1 MKSVI
6 KFGTLGLC
14 VLAASTA
21 RADPIVIT
29 TTTITTSGSFDCR
42 RISGCTGEGT
52 SSLTITSKSETAT
65 LTFLGLT
72 STFDVTNEKAP
83 VTLGHFD
90 VEASDG
96 FTFPVH
102 PTNRNLPVLRFA
114 LKATQSEPVAGSSTT
129 SWQFG
134 PGGAESIRLQMGSS
148 FFIMPLGPN
157 PNSYDAIVYTFR
169 FPLELG
175 RGRTAVTADVGAV
188 PEPAT
193 MLLVGTGLAGA
204 ALARRRRRYERRRSP
219 DWN

>member
-6 KFGTLGLC
+6 KFSTLGLC

-42 RISGCTGEGT
+42 RISGCTGEG
-52 SSLTITSKSETAT
+52 SNSLTITSKSETAT

-114 LKATQSEPVAGSSTT
+114 LRATQSEPVAGSSTT

>member
-6 KFGTLGLC
+6 KFSTLGLC

-72 STFDVTNEKAP
+72 STFDVTNEKMP

-90 VEASDG
+90 LEASDG
-96 FTFPVH
+96 FTFPANTANPH
-102 PTNRNLPVLRFA
+102 LPVVRFA
-114 LKATQSEPVAGSSTT
+114 LRASQSEPVSGVSTA

-134 PGGAESIRLQMGSS
+134 PGGGHSIRLQMGST
-148 FFIMPLGPN
+148 FFSTPLGPN
-157 PNSYDAIVYTFR
+157 PHSYDAIVYTFR
-169 FPLELG
+169 LPLELG
-175 RGRTAVTADVGAV
+175 QGRTAVMADVGAV

-204 ALARRRRRYERRRSP
+204 ALARRRRRFRE
-219 DWN
+219 

>member
-1 MKSVI
+1 MRSAI
-6 KFGTLGLC
+6 KFGTLFLC
-14 VLAASTA
+14 ALGASTA
-21 RADPIVIT
+21 QADPIVIT

-52 SSLTITSKSETAT
+52 NSLTITSGSETAT

-102 PTNRNLPVLRFA
+102 PTSRNLPIVRFA
-114 LKATQSEPVAGSSTT
+114 LKASQSEPVSGVSTT
-129 SWQFG
+129 PWQFG
-134 PGGAESIRLQMGSS
+134 PGGGESIRLQMGPS
-148 FFIMPLGPN
+148 FFGLPLGPN
-157 PNSYDAIVYTFR
+157 PYSYDAIVYTFR
-169 FPLELG
+169 LPLELG

>member
-1 MKSVI
+1 M
-6 KFGTLGLC
+6 
-14 VLAASTA
+14 
-21 RADPIVIT
+21 
-29 TTTITTSGSFDCR
+29 
-42 RISGCTGEGT
+42 
-52 SSLTITSKSETAT
+52 TITSKSETAT

-114 LKATQSEPVAGSSTT
+114 LKAAQSEPVAGSSTT

>member
-1 MKSVI
+1 MRSAI
-6 KFGTLGLC
+6 TFGTLFLC

-21 RADPIVIT
+21 HADPVVIT
-29 TTTITTSGSFDCR
+29 ATTITTSGSFDCR

-52 SSLTITSKSETAT
+52 NSLSITSGSETAT

-90 VEASDG
+90 LEASDG
-96 FTFPVH
+96 FTFPTH
-102 PTNRNLPVLRFA
+102 PANPNLPVLRFA
-114 LKATQSEPVAGSSTT
+114 LGAKESEPVTGSSRT
-129 SWQFG
+129 SWEFG
-134 PGGAESIRLQMGSS
+134 PGGGRGIRLLMGSS
-148 FFIMPLGPN
+148 FFSLPLGPN
-157 PNSYDAIVYTFR
+157 PYSYDAIVYTFR

-175 RGRTAVTADVGAV
+175 QGRTTVTADVGAV